1 MRVRSCDD
9 INKRNGMGKKNED
22 KTTIGSMERKGALL
36 LRFLKR
42 CRIFLSGKT
51 FVPLDEI

>member
-22 KTTIGSMERKGALL
+22 KTTIGSYRTERCVVAPFFKE
-36 LRFLKR
+36 
-42 CRIFLSGKT
+42 LSYISIGKNLCT
-51 FVPLDEI
+51 A